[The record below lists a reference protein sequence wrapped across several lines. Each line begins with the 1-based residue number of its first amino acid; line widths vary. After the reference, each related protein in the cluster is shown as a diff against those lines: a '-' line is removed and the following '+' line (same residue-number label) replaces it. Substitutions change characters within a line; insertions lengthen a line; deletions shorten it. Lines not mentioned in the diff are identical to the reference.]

1 MIDLSKKIEELK
13 KSPESETYSEEGMA
27 RLKETLKNYEGEDRL
42 VWWSEIKAQIDNE
55 PIPPVYK
62 TGIESLDDVTG
73 GFREK
78 QLIVL
83 AGDSGHGK
91 TTMGIFLL
99 EKLRQLSP
107 IMFPLEQSAVE
118 LIRQRIDNGHAIPN
132 ILSPESLSS
141 KTTTAWIEERI
152 IEGIAKF
159 NTKLILVD
167 HLGYIDSDG
176 EGGKN
181 RKENLAYRVG
191 EVMRD
196 LKGIA
201 KRWNVVIITLVH
213 ISQHDEGQPPNRKD
227 IKNSSDIIQECDLAM
242 FVWKKNSLQKKIR
255 IYDNK
260 ALLSIQKN
268 RHSGK
273 NANLGFEFDTA
284 TGWYREEFTW
294 AKSLEEAARREE
306 AFDELDD
313 FSA

>member
-1 MIDLSKKIEELK
+1 
-13 KSPESETYSEEGMA
+13 
-27 RLKETLKNYEGEDRL
+27 
-42 VWWSEIKAQIDNE
+42 
-55 PIPPVYK
+55 
-62 TGIESLDDVTG
+62 
-73 GFREK
+73 
-78 QLIVL
+78 
-83 AGDSGHGK
+83 
-91 TTMGIFLL
+91 
-99 EKLRQLSP
+99 
-107 IMFPLEQSAVE
+107 
-118 LIRQRIDNGHAIPN
+118 
-132 ILSPESLSS
+132 
-141 KTTTAWIEERI
+141 
-152 IEGIAKF
+152 
-159 NTKLILVD
+159 
-167 HLGYIDSDG
+167 
-176 EGGKN
+176 
-181 RKENLAYRVG
+181 
-191 EVMRD
+191 
-196 LKGIA
+196 
-201 KRWNVVIITLVH
+201 VVIITLVH